1 MSVNRCRRCRSIDV
15 DDIGF
20 TPQYTLLTVNKK
32 ELKTKWRKTI
42 SRFSAIFTFFSYKNA
57 PFLPHQV
64 QEIPIFVLDIVFL
77 NKKTLSTLLTT
88 INLSINLSS

>member
-1 MSVNRCRRCRSIDV
+1 MEHHVKEPNHDGKRKAFLSPKIKP
-15 DDIGF
+15 F
-20 TPQYTLLTVNKK
+20 T
-32 ELKTKWRKTI
+32 TKWRKTH
-42 SRFSAIFTFFSYKNA
+42 SWFSAIFTFFSYKNA